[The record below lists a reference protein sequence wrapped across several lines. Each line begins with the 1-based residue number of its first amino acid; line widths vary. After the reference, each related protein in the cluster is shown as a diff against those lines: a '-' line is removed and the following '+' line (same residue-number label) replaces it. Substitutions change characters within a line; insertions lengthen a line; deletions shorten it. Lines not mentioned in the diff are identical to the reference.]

1 MKARDYWMELVLLG
15 VVVSFAALEI
25 YFEVRREQRRVEW
38 RTHCI
43 SSGGHLVGTDSYA
56 ICVLSFSPTE

>member
-38 RTHCI
+38 RTQ
-43 SSGGHLVGTDSYA
+43 SYSGERYIQCFA
-56 ICVLSFSPTE
+56 I